1 MFMNTFPT
9 SLTSSHVTAYPHD
22 RRNQSSAP
30 SEKSWTGS
38 QEISRLLTAAVVSRK
53 FCQLLLADPLLAM
66 RSGYNGETFQLSADE
81 ANLLSSIR
89 ATTLRDF
96 AEQLLMAGDKRLNH
110 FTPELKE
117 TEEAETLSPRN
128 GRLNERVVQSL
139 RFAEVSL

>member
-1 MFMNTFPT
+1 MNTFPT

-22 RRNQSSAP
+22 RRSQP
-30 SEKSWTGS
+30 SVPNEKAWTGS

-96 AEQLLMAGDKRLNH
+96 AEQLLMAGNKRQNQ

-117 TEEAETLSPRN
+117 TEEAETLSTRN

>member
-1 MFMNTFPT
+1 MNTFPT

-22 RRNQSSAP
+22 RRSQP
-30 SEKSWTGS
+30 SVPNEKSWTGS

-96 AEQLLMAGDKRLNH
+96 AEQLLMAGNKRQNQ

-117 TEEAETLSPRN
+117 TEEAETLSTRN

>member
-1 MFMNTFPT
+1 MITFPT
-9 SLTSSHVTAYPHD
+9 SLTLSHVTTNSRD
-22 RRNQSSAP
+22 RRSQPSAP
-30 SEKSWTGS
+30 TEKAWTGS
-38 QEISRLLTAAVVSRK
+38 QEISRMLTAAVVSRK
-53 FCQLLLADPLLAM
+53 FCQLLLADPVLAM

-96 AEQLLMAGDKRLNH
+96 AEQLLRAGNKGLNQ

-117 TEEAETLSPRN
+117 TEEAETLSTRN
-128 GRLNERVVQSL
+128 GRLKERVVQSL

>member
-1 MFMNTFPT
+1 MITFPT
-9 SLTSSHVTAYPHD
+9 SLTLSHVTTYSRD
-22 RRNQSSAP
+22 RRSQPPAP
-30 SEKSWTGS
+30 REKSWTCS
-38 QEISRLLTAAVVSRK
+38 QEISRMLTAAVVSRK

-81 ANLLSSIR
+81 TNLLSSIR

-96 AEQLLMAGDKRLNH
+96 AEQLLMAGNKGLNQ
-110 FTPELKE
+110 FTPEPKE
-117 TEEAETLSPRN
+117 TEEAETLSTRN